1 VDETGVPPEWEVEAI
16 SAELGTKPNTLS
28 VGRVPTIR
36 RYEGGGRGSAKEQ
49 ENPVSNTVVVRNAMP
64 MSLLF
69 LPVFPT
75 RFFGRFNEDVL
86 R

>member
-16 SAELGTKPNTLS
+16 SAEFDTKLNTLS

-36 RYEGGGRGSAKEQ
+36 RYEGGGRGRTKEK
-49 ENPVSNTVVVRNAMP
+49 ENPVSNTVVVENAMP

-69 LPVFPT
+69 LPVFPHEV
-75 RFFGRFNEDVL
+75 FWEV
-86 R
+86 

>member
-16 SAELGTKPNTLS
+16 SAELGTKPNTLF
-28 VGRVPTIR
+28 VRRVPTIR
-36 RYEGGGRGSAKEQ
+36 RYEGGGRGSAKEK
-49 ENPVSNTVVVRNAMP
+49 ENPVSNTVVVENAMP